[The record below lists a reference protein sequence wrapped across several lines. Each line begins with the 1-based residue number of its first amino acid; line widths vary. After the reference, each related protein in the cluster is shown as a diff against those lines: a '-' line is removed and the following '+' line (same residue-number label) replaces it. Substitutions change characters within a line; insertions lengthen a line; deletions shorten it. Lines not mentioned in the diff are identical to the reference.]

1 MKKPS
6 NPKTGKKEH
15 NHYRWALT
23 AFVMAVALSGL
34 LSLSSE
40 AILENAGLLLALLI
54 LALFIGLGI
63 LFDIIGVA
71 VTAADPRPFHSMA
84 AHKEP
89 GAKEA
94 LVLLRNAGRVSSVC
108 NDVVGDICG
117 IVSGTTTAVIV
128 VRLQTAFALPESVL
142 LSVAVTALVSGLTI
156 GGKALGKKVAINS
169 NVKIVLAV
177 GKVINWFG
185 GIFRR
190 KRGKS

>member
-84 AHKEP
+84 AHKEK

-94 LVLLRNAGRVSSVC
+94 LKLLRNADRVSSVC

-117 IVSGTTTAVIV
+117 IVSGATGAVIV
-128 VRLQTAFALPESVL
+128 ARLQGTGPGKRADLRGCHGADLRRYHRRQS
-142 LSVAVTALVSGLTI
+142 A
-156 GGKALGKKVAINS
+156 GKALRHEPEQA
-169 NVKIVLAV
+169 
-177 GKVINWFG
+177 G
-185 GIFRR
+185 GPSGRPVSAFVSSRL
-190 KRGKS
+190 SLC

>member
-84 AHKEP
+84 AHKEK
-89 GAKEA
+89 GAKAAIVTREGC
-94 LVLLRNAGRVSSVC
+94 NAAARHRAAQL
-108 NDVVGDICG
+108 G
-117 IVSGTTTAVIV
+117 IAVIDLEELKTGQLV
-128 VRLQTAFALPESVL
+128 HRL
-142 LSVAVTALVSGLTI
+142 
-156 GGKALGKKVAINS
+156 
-169 NVKIVLAV
+169 
-177 GKVINWFG
+177 KVIM
-185 GIFRR
+185 
-190 KRGKS
+190 KAE

>member
-84 AHKEP
+84 AHKEK

-94 LVLLRNAGRVSSVC
+94 LKLLRNADRVSSVC

-156 GGKALGKKVAINS
+156 GGKALGKTVALNKS
-169 NVKIVLAV
+169 TSVVYWV
-177 GKVINWFG
+177 GRFLHL
-185 GIFRR
+185 FHR
-190 KRGKS
+190 